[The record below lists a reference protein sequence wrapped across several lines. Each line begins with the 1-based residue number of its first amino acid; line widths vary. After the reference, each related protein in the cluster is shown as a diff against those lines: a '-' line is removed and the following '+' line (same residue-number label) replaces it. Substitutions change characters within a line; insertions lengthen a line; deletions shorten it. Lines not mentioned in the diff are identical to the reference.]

1 MADKNQIVQVAVDA
15 YHNEVTK
22 YSLQDSTKLL
32 REALVQANNGS
43 TRIDYKAVRDGKC
56 VEVFALVEEILQR
69 TVYEGLR
76 DNDFFM
82 QMVDE
87 RNIAMGDQNLF
98 VIEDSNL
105 FTVSDAAEGT
115 QGIRRQ
121 RLDGYTTVTIPTSF
135 KVVRIYEELN
145 RVLSGLV
152 DFNHFIDK
160 VSESMKVKLLN
171 DIYAL
176 WTSATATD
184 IGGTAYYPA
193 AGSYDEDTLLEIIS
207 HVEAAANGKSAVII
221 GTKAALRYLAPSIQ
235 GDAYKDDLYNM
246 GYAGKFYGTPVVVV
260 PQRHKINSTDFIFE
274 NDSVTILAGDDKPIK
289 LVREGESTII
299 PGDPLSNRDLTQE
312 YLYAEKYG
320 LGLVMAGNTG
330 IGRYKFTAG

>member
-1 MADKNQIVQVAVDA
+1 MADMNQIIQVAVDA

-56 VEVFALVEEILQR
+56 TEVFSLVEEILQR

-87 RNIAMGDQNLF
+87 RNIAAGDQNLF

-160 VSESMKVKLLN
+160 VSESMKAKLLN

-176 WTSATATD
+176 WTSASAAD
-184 IGGTAYYPA
+184 IGGEAFYPA
-193 AGSYDEDTLLEIIS
+193 AGSYDEDTLLDIIS

-235 GDAYKDDLYNM
+235 GDGYKDDMYNM
-246 GYAGKFYGTPVVVV
+246 GYAGKFYGTPVVVI

-299 PGDPLSNRDLTQE
+299 PGDPLHNRDLTQE

-320 LGLVMAGNTG
+320 LGLVMAGNAG
-330 IGRYKFTAG
+330 IGRYKFTAA